1 MPRKISFSA
10 TLALRPRISNMT
22 VICMATKLNDSLER
36 SFAEP
41 AFQALPVGNFRD
53 AYAGQ
58 KICQHELGI
67 FPDRFLRANCAK
79 RAVIRALIETLHK
92 NQRPFYRFIDF
103 FNRDRTGGFCQC
115 KTAP

>member
-1 MPRKISFSA
+1 
-10 TLALRPRISNMT
+10 MT

-79 RAVIRALIETLHK
+79 RAVIRARSEEHTSELQSRRDLVCRLLLEKKKKQKKTL
-92 NQRPFYRFIDF
+92 R
-103 FNRDRTGGFCQC
+103 RTQT
-115 KTAP
+115 KQ